1 MKTLHPRPASAK
13 PIRVLVISEAANPK
27 LTSASLVGWSCAMAL
42 REVCDAHI
50 VTELRNRDAFV
61 ENGLV
66 EGTDFTAINAR
77 ASQGTAWWMAK
88 ILRGGRLDVGWTMH
102 SAAAIL
108 SYPFFERALWKQF
121 KGALKRGE
129 YDLVHRVTPL
139 SPMTSSW
146 LAKKLKQIGVA
157 FILGPL
163 NGGVPWPEPFK
174 HLQIAEGERLGK
186 LRGLAKWLPGYQA
199 TRQNSSVIIAGA
211 RSILKELKEVYHP
224 KTVFIPENAID
235 VRKFPPTAKALSNDG
250 VLRIAFVGRLVPLK
264 GVDMLIEAA
273 APLAREGRVQVDI
286 IGDGPERAKLADMIK
301 AESLENHVKLEGWV
315 PHAELAKRL
324 QQSDV
329 FAFPSVREFGGGA
342 VLEAMA
348 LGLVP
353 VVLDHGGPVELVPKE
368 CGYSLAM
375 EDRSLIVA
383 KMRDLLASL
392 IEDRSPLADKSRN
405 SQAHVRQHFT
415 WEAKARQLLE
425 VYEWALGRRTTK
437 PGWGVPF
444 EFSAMT
450 EIHEECSVRSA
461 QSASSVIHAALSTE
475 H

>member
-146 LAKKLKQIGVA
+146 LAKKLKQIGVP

-235 VRKFPPTAKALSNDG
+235 VRKFPPTAKAMSNDG

-286 IGDGPERAKLADMIK
+286 IGDGPERTRLADMIK

-324 QQSDV
+324 QLSDV

-383 KMRDLLASL
+383 KMRDLFASL
-392 IEDRSPLADKSRN
+392 IEDRSPLVAMSRN

-437 PGWGVPF
+437 PSWGVPF

-450 EIHEECSVRSA
+450 EIHEEGSVRSA
-461 QSASSVIHAALSTE
+461 QSSSSVIHAALSTE

>member
-1 MKTLHPRPASAK
+1 MKTLHPHPASAK
-13 PIRVLVISEAANPK
+13 PIRVLVISEAGNPK
-27 LTSASLVGWSCAMAL
+27 LTSASLVGWSCALAL

-50 VTELRNRDAFV
+50 VTELRNRGAFV

-121 KGALKRGE
+121 EGALKRGE

-146 LAKKLKQIGVA
+146 LAKKLKQIGVP

-235 VRKFPPTAKALSNDG
+235 VRKFPPTAKAMSNDG

-273 APLAREGRVQVDI
+273 APLAREGRVEVDI

-315 PHAELAKRL
+315 PHAELAQRL

-375 EDRSLIVA
+375 EDRSLIVD
-383 KMRDLLASL
+383 KMRDLFASL

-415 WEAKARQLLE
+415 WEAKARQLHE

>member
-1 MKTLHPRPASAK
+1 
-13 PIRVLVISEAANPK
+13 
-27 LTSASLVGWSCAMAL
+27 MAL

-50 VTELRNRDAFV
+50 VTELRNRDAFI

-121 KGALKRGE
+121 EGALKRGE

-146 LAKKLKQIGVA
+146 IARKLKQIGVP
-157 FILGPL
+157 FIVGPL

-186 LRGLAKWLPGYQA
+186 LRGLARWLPGYDA
-199 TRQNSSVIIAGA
+199 TRQNASVIIAGA

-235 VRKFPPTAKALSNDG
+235 VRKFPPTAKALSSDG

-286 IGDGPERAKLADMIK
+286 IGDGPERARLAEMIK
-301 AESLENHVKLEGWV
+301 AESLGNHVKLEGWV
-315 PHAELAKRL
+315 PHAELAQRL

-329 FAFPSVREFGGGA
+329 FGFPSVREFGGGA

-353 VVLDHGGPVELVPKE
+353 VVLDHGGPVELVPAE

-383 KMRDLLASL
+383 KMRSLFASL
-392 IEDRSPLADKSRN
+392 LQDGSPLRIKSRN
-405 SQAHVRQHFT
+405 AQAHVRHHFT
-415 WEAKARQLLE
+415 WEAKAQQLHE
-425 VYEWALGRRTTK
+425 VYEWALGRRTEK

-444 EFSAMT
+444 EFSADAQ
-450 EIHEECSVRSA
+450 HEDEGSGRVA
-461 QSASSVIHAALSTE
+461 QLSSTVIHSALNTK